1 MEGDLEYQETVRTL
15 IRSAPIPLPLAASP
29 EDDLSHFVHP
39 GPHFRPTHD
48 MKYNRNGKITPP
60 GDIKKSIDVFWTL
73 NIETP
78 NSGHFT
84 TNSKKYIAKRMS
96 IHRGC
101 SKQELYKL
109 WWLSGDICNK
119 SGVKGDWVV
128 NSHKKLT
135 FDRIIPGARDG
146 MMFADFSCFPYTLIF

>member
-84 TNSKKYIAKRMS
+84 TNSKNILPKGCQVIADAR
-96 IHRGC
+96 
-101 SKQELYKL
+101 SKNCTSFGGSQETYAT
-109 WWLSGDICNK
+109 S
-119 SGVKGDWVV
+119 
-128 NSHKKLT
+128 
-135 FDRIIPGARDG
+135 RE
-146 MMFADFSCFPYTLIF
+146 